1 MTMAVDWRI
10 SRLVLCGVPVLRAEL
25 HGTVTV
31 RDELALVAA
40 LAEAGDD
47 ARGLIVDVT
56 DVDTSGLSAADV
68 KAMAANWETSRFG
81 NQHPMVAYTTA
92 REVFAVSNMLVAHW
106 TPDRMHVFRS
116 EREAIE
122 WLAKRLREPAA
133 H

>member
-1 MTMAVDWRI
+1 MDWRI

-40 LAEAGDD
+40 FAAEGDD

-56 DVDTSGLSAADV
+56 EVDISALSADDV

-81 NQHPMVAYTTA
+81 NERPMVAYTSA
-92 REVFAVSNMLVAHW
+92 RDVFSVSSMLIAHW
-106 TPDRMHVFRS
+106 APDRMLVFRS

-122 WLAKRLREPAA
+122 WLAKRLREPTA